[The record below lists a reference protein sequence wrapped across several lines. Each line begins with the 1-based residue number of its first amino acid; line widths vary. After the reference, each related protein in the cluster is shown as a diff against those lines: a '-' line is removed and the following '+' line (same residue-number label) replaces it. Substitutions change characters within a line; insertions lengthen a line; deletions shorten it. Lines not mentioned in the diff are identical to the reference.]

1 MDYPIPTL
9 EHLGWTLI
17 VYKVYYQG
25 YQFLVMTFVWA
36 GGGPD
41 NLSALKSGSGSGLG
55 LGLCHHTHDRRK
67 KGIEISV
74 ESRNPLSCEK
84 REIACIVVERNNLPQ
99 WVG

>member
-67 KGIEISV
+67 KGLRSQSNQGIPSLV
-74 ESRNPLSCEK
+74 RREK
-84 REIACIVVERNNLPQ
+84 LHA
-99 WVG
+99 